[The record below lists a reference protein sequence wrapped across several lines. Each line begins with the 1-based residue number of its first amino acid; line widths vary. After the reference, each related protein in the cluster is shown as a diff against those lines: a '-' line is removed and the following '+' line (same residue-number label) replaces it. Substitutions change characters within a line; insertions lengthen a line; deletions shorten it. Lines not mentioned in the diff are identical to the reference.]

1 MAGPIKNDSALK
13 LRQRAE
19 ALIKKK
25 PSKIS
30 PHDSDSE
37 LIKLAHELEVYQV
50 ELEMQN
56 EELLRAANAAETA
69 AERYTELYD
78 FAPAGY
84 FTISREGV
92 ITELNLAGAQMLG
105 KDRLMLIEGQFGFF
119 VTDDTRPLFNNF
131 LERVF
136 ISKVKEYC
144 EVTISGYGGLPIF
157 VQLTGIVKGS
167 GTLCFLIV
175 NNITRQKMAEAE
187 KLEFQKQLLQFA
199 NLQSLGILT
208 GGIAHD
214 FNNLMS
220 VVLGNLE
227 YMDFLIADNSA
238 VTERIVTA
246 KDAVMKTAAL
256 IKQLRAYAGNAR
268 YERQELEIGS
278 LLSTHLELF
287 RKILGEKSI
296 LETDFSDRILTIK
309 GDRNELLKVII
320 NIIYNASEAI
330 GEKSGVVRISTG
342 LRYYDKKDLVK
353 NRLPGKSEP
362 GYYVYIEVSDNGC
375 GMDEVTVSKVFE
387 PFFTTKLVGRGLS
400 MSAVQGVLTAHL
412 GGILIE
418 SEVNQGSLI
427 TVLIPALY
435 SAIPEKIP
443 AAGKEIPKT
452 DNIKFKGRVIVADD
466 ELLVLDITSSMIE
479 LLGFEVI
486 KAGNGLE
493 ALEIYRENRG
503 EIDGFILDI
512 LMPGMGG
519 VAAAQEIRKI
529 DKDIRIIFASGYDQ
543 ADKSLHLDE
552 VSYNAFLQKPYEF
565 FNLKEILVTV
575 FKDLIIDGKLT
586 ERGADYEA

>member
-1 MAGPIKNDSALK
+1 MAGPTKNDSALK

-30 PHDSDSE
+30 PLDSDSE
-37 LIKLAHELEVYQV
+37 LIKLAHELEVYQI

-56 EELLRAANAAETA
+56 EELLLAANAAQSA

-105 KDRLMLIEGQFGFF
+105 KDRSMLINGQFGFF
-119 VTDDTRPLFNNF
+119 VTEDTRSLFNNF

-157 VQLTGIVKGS
+157 VQLIGIVKGS
-167 GTLCFLIV
+167 GTGCFLIV

-256 IKQLRAYAGNAR
+256 IKQLRAYAGNTR

-353 NRLPGKSEP
+353 NRLPRKSEP
-362 GYYVYIEVSDNGC
+362 GYYVYIELSDNGC
-375 GMDEVTVSKVFE
+375 GMDEITVSKVFE

-400 MSAVQGVLTAHL
+400 MSAVQGVLTAHQ

-418 SEVNQGSLI
+418 SEVDRGSSI
-427 TVLIPALY
+427 TILIPALD
-435 SAIPEKIP
+435 SDIP
-443 AAGKEIPKT
+443 AEIKSAGSRSFNI
-452 DNIKFKGRVIVADD
+452 DNIKFKGRLLVADD
-466 ELLVLDITSSMIE
+466 ELLVLDITADMIE

-486 KAGNGLE
+486 KAGSGLE
-493 ALEIYRENRG
+493 VLDIFRVNKG
-503 EIDGFILDI
+503 KIDGFILDI
-512 LMPGMGG
+512 VMPGMGG

-529 DKDIRIIFASGYDQ
+529 DKDIKIIFASGYDQ
-543 ADKSLHLDE
+543 ADKSLHLNE

-565 FNLKEILVTV
+565 YNLREILVTV
-575 FKDLIIDGKLT
+575 FKDLIIDENFT
-586 ERGADYEA
+586 EDGADFGV

>member
-287 RKILGEKSI
+287 RKILGEESI

-435 SAIPEKIP
+435 SAIPGKIP
-443 AAGKEIPKT
+443 AAGKKIPKT

-512 LMPGMGG
+512 VMPGMGG

-575 FKDLIIDGKLT
+575 FKDLIIGGKLT